1 MPNYEQ
7 CNAQSNTSSI
17 VNTAAELAS
26 RQLGIAKPEVRF
38 FRESRDGYVKKAY
51 PIYGYAYAKTI
62 FIRENLGY
70 DQLIKTTAHEC
81 AHLAYP
87 AGLESIDERRAD
99 LFAKE
104 FWPHAENGRSFS
116 TIIQE
121 LERRAKIQREEER
134 MDFSIPEI
142 RKLGD
147 LALDIMEAQSDAA
160 LSPPEQRAGAQAR
173 LTNLREEYV
182 QFLNGRKAPASY
194 ALTPEQQQR
203 CRLVATRGRQLA
215 GAMKDGR
222 ELAAFS
228 NGGYERR

>member
-7 CNAQSNTSSI
+7 CEAPNNTSSI

-70 DQLIKTTAHEC
+70 DQVVRTTFHEC

-87 AGLESIDERRAD
+87 EVSESLDEKRAE
-99 LFAKE
+99 LFSKE
-104 FWPHAENGRSFS
+104 FWPHSETGRSFS

-147 LALDIMEAQSDAA
+147 AALDIMEAQGDVAQ
-160 LSPPEQRAGAQAR
+160 SPPEQRAAAEAR
-173 LTNLREEYV
+173 LTNLRQQYAR
-182 QFLNGRKAPASY
+182 FLNGRKPPASY
-194 ALTPEQQQR
+194 QLTPEQQQR
-203 CRLVATRGRQLA
+203 CRQMATRRG
-215 GAMKDGR
+215 